1 MRRKYHL
8 TASLQ
13 NLKILVLQEGR
24 SGLREFALSGKSA
37 FRLLMALIVLA
48 PILLYLGAHLL
59 LETAYS
65 HRVTK
70 LRRDNVALQQ
80 LLVQFQGRIDNL
92 EHDVTNLSTL
102 DQNLREHA
110 NLPAIPAGIRAV
122 GIGGS
127 MVEVKTDMD
136 YLLPSDDISL
146 AHITERLDA
155 LHRGLNLEQLSYEA
169 MRDALKDDLGRLRAT
184 PSIRPV
190 AVGEY
195 TSGFGLRRDPY
206 SKRYDFHRGQDISL
220 RVGTPIHATANGKVM
235 AARWGG
241 NLGLYVKIDHGNGF
255 HTLYGHL
262 RLIRVNEGQR
272 VKRGEAIGESGNT
285 GRATAPHLHYE
296 VRHYNQPQ
304 NPVNFF

>member
-8 TASLQ
+8 TASLR

-65 HRVTK
+65 HRVAK

-92 EHDVTNLSTL
+92 EHEVTNLSTL

-146 AHITERLDA
+146 AQITERLDA
-155 LHRGLNLEQLSYEA
+155 LHRGLTLEQLSYEA

-190 AVGEY
+190 AMGEY

-220 RVGTPIHATANGKVM
+220 RVGTPIHATANGKVI

-262 RLIRVNEGQR
+262 RLIRVNEGQL

>member
-8 TASLQ
+8 TASLR

-65 HRVTK
+65 HRVAK

-92 EHDVTNLSTL
+92 EHEVTNLSTL

-146 AHITERLDA
+146 AQITERLDA

-190 AVGEY
+190 AMGEY

-220 RVGTPIHATANGKVM
+220 RVGTPIHATANGKVI